1 MIALLAALEHR
12 WRLLLTEAS
21 VAVPN
26 GATVPV
32 ALLIQRRVLLFSFS
46 CWRLFAII
54 VIFETA
60 RDREPRENIREEDKS
75 REDRRLLLLQQ
86 QVRPF
91 LEHRSCIQ
99 WNFNLIVFRSQS
111 VFKSARPGEPT
122 KVASSDAATGVR
134 LAAPSAFALVRALR
148 AVSKCHC
155 FLL

>member
-1 MIALLAALEHR
+1 M
-12 WRLLLTEAS
+12 
-21 VAVPN
+21 
-26 GATVPV
+26 
-32 ALLIQRRVLLFSFS
+32 
-46 CWRLFAII
+46 
-54 VIFETA
+54 
-60 RDREPRENIREEDKS
+60 
-75 REDRRLLLLQQ
+75 LLQQ

-91 LEHRSCIQ
+91 FEHRSCIQ

-148 AVSKCHC
+148 AVSKCRC